1 MSGSPLADLAVI
13 FGQLSLLAFGGGVS
27 VLPEMQR
34 QVIEVHPWL
43 TPAEF
48 ASLFALAQ
56 ASPGPNMLVVV
67 LIGWRV
73 SGLPGAF
80 VAIGALCL
88 PSSLLTYFSA
98 RLWDRFRNAGWRR
111 SVQAGLVPVTAGL
124 ITAGA
129 IMLTMTTTTGWRVFL
144 LTAAATGIFTATR
157 LHPLIVLAAAAGLG
171 ALGALR

>member
-1 MSGSPLADLAVI
+1 MNAGPLAELALI

-43 TPAEF
+43 TAAEF

-73 SGLPGAF
+73 SGLAGAF
-80 VAIGALCL
+80 VAMGALCL
-88 PSSLLTYFSA
+88 PSSLLTYFTA

-124 ITAGA
+124 ITASA
-129 IMLTMTTTTGWRVFL
+129 IMLSMTTITGWPTFL
-144 LTAAATGIFTATR
+144 LTAVATAVLTATR
-157 LHPLIVLAAAAGLG
+157 LHPLIVLAAAA
-171 ALGALR
+171 ALGAAGLLR

>member
-1 MSGSPLADLAVI
+1 MSESPLVELALI

-43 TPAEF
+43 TAAEF

-129 IMLTMTTTTGWRVFL
+129 IMLTITTTTGWRTFL
-144 LTAAATGIFTATR
+144 LTAAATAIFTATR
-157 LHPLIVLAAAAGLG
+157 LHPLIVLAAAATAG
-171 ALGALR
+171 ALGMLR

>member
-1 MSGSPLADLAVI
+1 MNGSPLTELALI

-88 PSSLLTYFSA
+88 PSSLLTYFA
-98 RLWDRFRNAGWRR
+98 AKLWDRFRGAGWRR
-111 SVQAGLVPVTAGL
+111 AVQDGLVPVTAGL

-129 IMLTMTTTTGWRVFL
+129 IMLTTTTTTGWPTFL
-144 LTAAATGIFTATR
+144 LTAAATAVFTATQ
-157 LHPLIVLAAAAGLG
+157 LHPLIVLAAAA
-171 ALGALR
+171 ALGAAGVLR